1 MDFLLIV
8 CSEKAEACLRKAVN
22 RGSVC
27 RLNVVSSAVQ
37 ETCLLKVG
45 VCNINISSWDCCPR
59 LWRPNQRA
67 PKCDFL
73 ILTQTFNVDQMQS
86 SDSEEG
92 LGLSSSGNIYIWVR
106 WIPSKCIPMCSS
118 KFWDSLVKF
127 WLASPVAMLKII
139 ITYHILMEQWNCA
152 LLLLAPSQSV
162 STSNTYVIIFSI
174 ISLTWCNLKT
184 AAWKTEIERQQ
195 ITVQV
200 WWSNQIVGRSPDLQ
214 IFFPGW
220 KILGEM
226 REEGHATCRT
236 FAS

>member
-1 MDFLLIV
+1 MLIRCSLLTLKRAWGWAHLEI
-8 CSEKAEACLRKAVN
+8 STFGWDE
-22 RGSVC
+22 SPQ
-27 RLNVVSSAVQ
+27 SAFPCVQ
-37 ETCLLKVG
+37 
-45 VCNINISSWDCCPR
+45 
-59 LWRPNQRA
+59 A
-67 PKCDFL
+67 
-73 ILTQTFNVDQMQS
+73 
-86 SDSEEG
+86 
-92 LGLSSSGNIYIWVR
+92 SSGIA
-106 WIPSKCIPMCSS
+106 
-118 KFWDSLVKF
+118 KF

-184 AAWKTEIERQQ
+184 AAWKTELERQQ
-195 ITVQV
+195 VTVQV

>member
-27 RLNVVSSAVQ
+27 MLNVVSSAVQ

-106 WIPSKCIPMCSS
+106 
-118 KFWDSLVKF
+118 
-127 WLASPVAMLKII
+127 
-139 ITYHILMEQWNCA
+139 
-152 LLLLAPSQSV
+152 
-162 STSNTYVIIFSI
+162 
-174 ISLTWCNLKT
+174 
-184 AAWKTEIERQQ
+184 
-195 ITVQV
+195 
-200 WWSNQIVGRSPDLQ
+200 
-214 IFFPGW
+214 
-220 KILGEM
+220 
-226 REEGHATCRT
+226 
-236 FAS
+236 